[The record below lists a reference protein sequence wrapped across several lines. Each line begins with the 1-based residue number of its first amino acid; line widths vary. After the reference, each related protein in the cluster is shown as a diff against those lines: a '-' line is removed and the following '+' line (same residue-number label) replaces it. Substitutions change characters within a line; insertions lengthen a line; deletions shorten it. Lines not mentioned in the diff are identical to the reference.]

1 MNKYYYEL
9 ATLVYDQFGID
20 LYEKVEF
27 KNHYLTVQDYLL
39 GISVSDRIKNIMSL
53 LRTLR
58 NENEVMEFMKA
69 AMTRIIQETL
79 LNNPDFADFYK
90 YRVKQV

>member
-1 MNKYYYEL
+1 VNKYYYEL

-39 GISVSDRIKNIMSL
+39 GISVSDRIKNILSL
-53 LRTLR
+53 IRSLP
-58 NENEVMEFMKA
+58 NKKEVMEFMKA
-69 AMTRIIQETL
+69 AMIKIMQETL

-90 YRVKQV
+90 HRIKQV